1 MTGKSC
7 EAKVGTFLDDILP
20 IFVFGGTYSVI
31 LGVACCLIKKAEGL
45 FSRCEKCKDHESSHE
60 LKK

>member
-31 LGVACCLIKKAEGL
+31 LGVACCLIKKPRDYFHDVKNVKIMNL
-45 FSRCEKCKDHESSHE
+45 HMN
-60 LKK
+60 